1 MSYPNQ
7 LFTFSQRQKCEK
19 DFLQISNKAW
29 INAQKNLTSAAFAM
43 WLWLIGNSS
52 SYRNELSRAAFIN
65 EFGYSEKT
73 YEKAWRELKQ
83 KGYAVLKEFSK
94 NTYLILE
101 EPIKKNN
108 PLPAWGDN
116 DGENIPLLEEGV
128 SPSHSRE
135 HPLPQEG
142 VSPSQNTVEI
152 DKHINIYQHIPNVAH
167 SPATQGNEQRRTEGS
182 QKEEEIIELPLAEIH
197 KIIEENYGAAKRR
210 TDGITYEIKG
220 KVYRAI

>member
-1 MSYPNQ
+1 
-7 LFTFSQRQKCEK
+7 
-19 DFLQISNKAW
+19 
-29 INAQKNLTSAAFAM
+29 M

-101 EPIKKNN
+101 EPKKNN

-116 DGENIPLLEEGV
+116 DGENIPL
-128 SPSHSRE
+128 
-135 HPLPQEG
+135 PQEG
-142 VSPSQNTVEI
+142 VSPSQSTVEI
-152 DKHINIYQHIPNVAH
+152 DKHINIYQHISNVAH
-167 SPATQGNEQRRTEGS
+167 SPATQGNEQRRTEGI

-210 TDGITYEIKG
+210 ADGITYDIKG
-220 KVYRAI
+220 KVYKAI